1 MAEIYDTFGKKHA
14 MPDKKP
20 DKINP
25 PYYQKTIEVTDFI
38 IAYALDFLEGNIVK
52 YITRYKDKHKDGLE
66 DLYKCRWYLDK
77 LIEEKEREQNNG

>member
-1 MAEIYDTFGKKHA
+1 MAEIYDAFGKKHA

-52 YITRYKDKHKDGLE
+52 YIVRYKDKHKDGLE

-77 LIEEKEREQNNG
+77 LIEEKEREQKND

>member
-1 MAEIYDTFGKKHA
+1 MAEIYDAFGKKHA

-25 PYYQKTIEVTDFI
+25 PYYRKTIEVTDFI

-52 YITRYKDKHKDGLE
+52 YIARYKDKHKDGLE

-77 LIEEKEREQNNG
+77 LIEEKEREQNSD

>member
-1 MAEIYDTFGKKHA
+1 

-52 YITRYKDKHKDGLE
+52 YIVRYKDKHKDGLE

>member
-14 MPDKKP
+14 MP

-52 YITRYKDKHKDGLE
+52 YIVRYKDKHKDGLE